1 MIVSLNLGKEKAGQF
16 LLISKILL
24 MLRTHRRLLGSI
36 DKRTKAV
43 SYVVIRKASI
53 SKKVFSLLGIATVY
67 L

>member
-1 MIVSLNLGKEKAGQF
+1 
-16 LLISKILL
+16 

-36 DKRTKAV
+36 DKGTNAV

-53 SKKVFSLLGIATVY
+53 SKKVFSLLGIVTVY